1 MRQPLTP
8 VARLMGRRLPM
19 GRLIAVLALAGA
31 AAFATHPGSG
41 SGSRAHSAVATSA
54 PVAAAPASD
63 DAVLTAAEQDLA
75 RRQAELGLVG
85 AAPLFGAEGL
95 PKPAAVR

>member
-1 MRQPLTP
+1 
-8 VARLMGRRLPM
+8 M

-31 AAFATHPGSG
+31 AAFAARPS
-41 SGSRAHSAVATSA
+41 SNAHAHVAVAAGT
-54 PVAAAPASD
+54 PVAVERTTDAAAF
-63 DAVLTAAEQDLA
+63 AQAEKDLA

-95 PKPAAVR
+95 PKPTR

>member
-1 MRQPLTP
+1 
-8 VARLMGRRLPM
+8 M

-31 AAFATHPGSG
+31 AAFAARPSSNAHTHLAAAAGTPVAVE
-41 SGSRAHSAVATSA
+41 RTTDAAAVAQ
-54 PVAAAPASD
+54 
-63 DAVLTAAEQDLA
+63 AEKDLA

-95 PKPAAVR
+95 PKPTR

>member
-1 MRQPLTP
+1 
-8 VARLMGRRLPM
+8 M

-31 AAFATHPGSG
+31 AAFAVRPASNSHA
-41 SGSRAHSAVATSA
+41 RL
-54 PVAAAPASD
+54 AAPAPAA
-63 DAVLTAAEQDLA
+63 AVAERTADVVVAQAEKDFA

-95 PKPAAVR
+95 PKPTR

>member
-1 MRQPLTP
+1 
-8 VARLMGRRLPM
+8 M

-31 AAFATHPGSG
+31 AAFAAHPGSRST
-41 SGSRAHSAVATSA
+41 SGAHAAVPGAV
-54 PVAAAPASD
+54 VASGPSDAQLAAQ
-63 DAVLTAAEQDLA
+63 EKDLA
-75 RRQAELGLVG
+75 SRENELGLVG

>member
-1 MRQPLTP
+1 
-8 VARLMGRRLPM
+8 M

-31 AAFATHPGSG
+31 AAFAARPSSNAHTH
-41 SGSRAHSAVATSA
+41 
-54 PVAAAPASD
+54 VAAAAATPVAVERTT
-63 DAVLTAAEQDLA
+63 DAAVVAQAEKDLA

-95 PKPAAVR
+95 PKPTR

>member
-1 MRQPLTP
+1 
-8 VARLMGRRLPM
+8 M

-31 AAFATHPGSG
+31 AAFAARPASNSHA
-41 SGSRAHSAVATSA
+41 RL
-54 PVAAAPASD
+54 AAPAPASVV
-63 DAVLTAAEQDLA
+63 AERTAEVVVAQAEKDFA

-95 PKPAAVR
+95 PKPTR

>member
-1 MRQPLTP
+1 
-8 VARLMGRRLPM
+8 M

-31 AAFATHPGSG
+31 AAFAARPSSNAHTH
-41 SGSRAHSAVATSA
+41 
-54 PVAAAPASD
+54 VAAAAGTPVAVERTT
-63 DAVLTAAEQDLA
+63 DAAVVAQAEKDLA

-95 PKPAAVR
+95 PKPTR

>member
-1 MRQPLTP
+1 
-8 VARLMGRRLPM
+8 M

-31 AAFATHPGSG
+31 AAFAAHPGSR
-41 SGSRAHSAVATSA
+41 SGARAHSAVAA
-54 PVAAAPASD
+54 PVSVSGGSD
-63 DAVLTAAEQDLA
+63 DALFEAAEKDLA
-75 RRQAELGLVG
+75 SRQAELGLVG

>member
-1 MRQPLTP
+1 
-8 VARLMGRRLPM
+8 M

-31 AAFATHPGSG
+31 AAFAARPSSNAHTHAAAAG
-41 SGSRAHSAVATSA
+41 T
-54 PVAAAPASD
+54 PVAVERAAD
-63 DAVLTAAEQDLA
+63 TAVVAQAEKDLA

-95 PKPAAVR
+95 PKPTR

>member
-1 MRQPLTP
+1 
-8 VARLMGRRLPM
+8 M

-31 AAFATHPGSG
+31 AAFAARPS
-41 SGSRAHSAVATSA
+41 SNAHA
-54 PVAAAPASD
+54 PVAAPAVAVAHAQ
-63 DAVLTAAEQDLA
+63 DATFAQAEKDLA

-95 PKPAAVR
+95 PKPATR